1 MSPASV
7 SKKSAPRIAC
17 ETQVIVNAERNLL
30 LILNQGLTIV
40 DQKSLFDLWDWMYR
54 INEARKK

>member
-1 MSPASV
+1 MLCPLLLLSPASV

-40 DQKSLFDLWDWMYR
+40 DQKSLFDLWD
-54 INEARKK
+54 